1 MITQLQLQLKE
12 KLPFSLLDSCFF
24 DQLFEF
30 SDIKKFKVGST
41 LLRPGDL
48 NAHIFLILSGEA
60 RLLGIS
66 PDNQSCITLGK
77 KGKGQLLGWNN
88 LLRGLAFE
96 HTIASSEVTA
106 LAIPSDKFIHCMK
119 NNQEFLDYFSTLP
132 FLQESFDVL
141 SKYYSLQAKCPE
153 DWKTKINNLSPRAN
167 VVAYD
172 SNQPNDV
179 SDGINSLPADSVL
192 LLSSVNILI

>member
-66 PDNQSCITLGK
+66 PDNQSSITLGK

-96 HTIASSEVTA
+96 HTIASSELTA

-141 SKYYSLQAKCPE
+141 SKYYPFKQSVRRLE
-153 DWKTKINNLSPRAN
+153 NKINNLSPQQML
-167 VVAYD
+167 
-172 SNQPNDV
+172 SHMTL
-179 SDGINSLPADSVL
+179 INLMTFQMAK
-192 LLSSVNILI
+192 